1 LPVPNLLG
9 PVEEKPAVHQPAVA
23 DRPVEWGYLATVD
36 GMLIGTATAPNAAR
50 RESSLAS
57 IREGTFWD
65 ARPLVTS
72 EGVFTLDSK
81 TGKTKW
87 AYKAKGAVIN
97 STLMISD
104 GQVIFVESH
113 NPDTLANRPGRVKP
127 VDLFH
132 YGASVVALDLN
143 TGEER
148 WRTPRNLNSIEHNIF
163 GCAAQGK
170 VVVVGSRN
178 NGEHKER
185 SRVFY
190 DVHVFDGKTGEPVW
204 FRTQNQDTKIDG
216 DHGEQD
222 HHPVI
227 VGDRLYCEPHAYQ
240 LHTGDPLADW
250 GWNPKHRRGCG
261 TISASATAFFF
272 RESNPTLFDL
282 TTNTYD
288 KVTTSTRPGCWI
300 NMIPAGGLLLIPEA
314 SSGCTCDYPIQ
325 TSLAFLP
332 RPRKEQKQ

>member
-1 LPVPNLLG
+1 
-9 PVEEKPAVHQPAVA
+9 
-23 DRPVEWGYLATVD
+23 
-36 GMLIGTATAPNAAR
+36 
-50 RESSLAS
+50 
-57 IREGTFWD
+57 
-65 ARPLVTS
+65 VTS
-72 EGVFTLDSK
+72 QGVFVLDRK
-81 TGKTKW
+81 TGQTKW
-87 AYKAKGAVIN
+87 AYSGQGAIIN
-97 STLMISD
+97 STMTIAD
-104 GQVIFVESH
+104 GQVMFVESH
-113 NPDTLANRPGRVKP
+113 NPQTVSKENGRMRPG
-127 VDLFH
+127 DLFH
-132 YGASVVALDLN
+132 YGASVVALDLD
-143 TGEER
+143 TGVER

-170 VVVVGSRN
+170 VVIVGSRN
-178 NGEHKER
+178 DGRDKEK

-204 FRTQNQDTKIDG
+204 FRTQNQETKIDG

-227 VGDRLYCEPHAYQ
+227 VGDKLYCEPFAYN

-250 GWNPKHRRGCG
+250 RWNPVHRRGCG
-261 TISASATAFFF
+261 TISASATTFFF

-288 KVTTSTRPGCWI
+288 KVTTTTRPGCWI

-314 SSGCTCDYPIQ
+314 SSGCTCDYPVQ

-332 RPRKEQKQ
+332 RPKRETKAATAAE